1 MTAAHQCASFSA
13 CDYPLHHCSD
23 LCCCGLDV
31 AIFATARN
39 LAGDFRN
46 LPERHD
52 DLAGDGY
59 PAFHRDRGALQE
71 CPVRIVYVLLGA
83 IDIPV
88 LQLTLGSFLAGIMS
102 RRQKRAEV
110 TSQTTP
116 LTGMGHS
123 TAENS
128 STSMTRPSDDA

>member
-1 MTAAHQCASFSA
+1 MLSIIVPICVAAVWMWP
-13 CDYPLHHCSD
+13 PL
-23 LCCCGLDV
+23 
-31 AIFATARN
+31 RM
-39 LAGDFRN
+39 
-46 LPERHD
+46 PEIWLGISGTCLSGMMIWLGMDILRFIEI
-52 DLAGDGY
+52 GGT
-59 PAFHRDRGALQE
+59 LQE
-71 CPVRIVYVLLGA
+71 CPIRIVYVLLGA

-110 TSQTTP
+110 KSQTTP

-128 STSMTRPSDDA
+128 STSMTRSSDDA